1 MKNFTCFGKKLWHFC
16 SSSKKS
22 LNAFLHL
29 LIFQANPFWVQ
40 LFYFVSISLMG
51 FLALSV
57 SKPRTAP
64 SFFPHKLDLFFT
76 SVSATT
82 VSSMSVV
89 EMEVFS
95 NSQLIILTIL
105 MLLGGEVF
113 VSMLK
118 IQMERSKFFKL
129 KRVGTHS
136 SNNSSS
142 NSIVSQIELNGIS
155 LSQQENEKNTNQLDV
170 ENGNKSILESNSD
183 QYFLKYNSIRLLGH
197 VVLGYL
203 LVLHMG
209 GSALVSS
216 YISLVHSARNVLESK
231 AIKILT
237 FSAFTIVSTF
247 GNCGYLPTNENMIV
261 FKENT
266 GLQLILIPQIL
277 LGNTLYPA
285 GLRFSIWILG
295 KITKRREFDYILTNY
310 KEMGYDHLLSGLRS
324 ALLMATVFG
333 FILVQLLLFCIMEWN
348 LEGLEGL
355 SSYQKF
361 VASLFIVV
369 NSRHAGE
376 SVVDLSTISSA
387 ILVIFVVMMYLPPYT
402 SFLPIKKDHDQKI
415 LENGEPKP
423 TGKRKTLLECLILS
437 PLSSLAIF
445 IILICITERE
455 KLKNDP
461 LNFNVL
467 NITIEVISAYGNVGF
482 STGYSCKRQITPESN
497 CKDVWYGFSGKWS
510 PQGKLFLIIVMFYGR
525 FKIFSLKGGKAWKLS

>member
-1 MKNFTCFGKKLWHFC
+1 MQNFACFGKKLWHFC

-22 LNAFLHL
+22 LNALLHL

-57 SKPRTAP
+57 SKPRTAH
-64 SFFPHKLDLFFT
+64 SFIPHKLDLFFT

-170 ENGNKSILESNSD
+170 KNGNKSILENNSN

-197 VVLGYL
+197 LVLGYL

-209 GSALVSS
+209 GSAIVSS

-237 FSAFTIVSTF
+237 FSTFTIVSTF
-247 GNCGYLPTNENMIV
+247 ENCGYLPTNENMIV

-285 GLRFSIWILG
+285 
-295 KITKRREFDYILTNY
+295 
-310 KEMGYDHLLSGLRS
+310 

-482 STGYSCKRQITPESN
+482 STGYSCKRQLTPESD